1 MKSNF
6 TVTNFWNF
14 YLFGLGLDFN
24 YGDFEP
30 YGGFPFHAMLVHIW
44 LRPRIFY
51 WNSLQPTVFLS
62 FVIFDRIQCRML
74 DRCFHYVDMYHSVA
88 VVIVRQS
95 PSVCVTDH
103 GHTNAKSQFFVAQIK
118 LPIPNEYLASGYKDL
133 VFCRNHGWIIYN
145 MDKGPTVQKWV
156 LNLIVRPKIPQMSQN
171 LSVQFVCPS
180 PKVLDFNEKRLYW
193 ASVVLGLCS

>member
-1 MKSNF
+1 MYKRQKTTELLSPHLLSRSFLTLWKNTISWMKSNF

-133 VFCRNHGWIIYN
+133 VFCKNHGWIIYKN
-145 MDKGPTVQKWV
+145 GCW
-156 LNLIVRPKIPQMSQN
+156 I
-171 LSVQFVCPS
+171 
-180 PKVLDFNEKRLYW
+180 W
-193 ASVVLGLCS
+193 